1 MPLPIDNKK
10 DVAVGITLPLRN
22 SDKGFFNKSYT
33 TLEQAKS
40 NLKNLLLTQKG
51 ERPFQPELGTNIY
64 RILFEP
70 ITDSMP
76 DRIAESIE
84 DGIQKW
90 LPYLKIEKL
99 QVTEDDTTWAKDVD
113 AGLIRVHI
121 EFALKNDP
129 TFTDSITFRFN
140 AGLGAG
146 TTTEVGG
153 ANISSGGTS
162 VGGGY

>member
-51 ERPFQPELGTNIY
+51 ERPFQPELGTNLY
-64 RILFEP
+64 RLLFEP
-70 ITDSMP
+70 ITRELP
-76 DRIAESIE
+76 DRIAETIE

-90 LPYLKIEKL
+90 LPYLTITKL
-99 QVTEDDTTWAKDVD
+99 KVTEDDTQWAKDND
-113 AGLIRVHI
+113 AGVIRI
-121 EFALKNDP
+121 SISFALKNDP
-129 TFTDSITFRFN
+129 NFTDNLTFKFN

-146 TTTEVGG
+146 TTTE
-153 ANISSGGTS
+153 ITSGGST

>member
-51 ERPFQPELGTNIY
+51 ERPFQPQLGTDIY

-70 ITDSMP
+70 MTNDLP
-76 DRIAESIE
+76 DRIAETIE
-84 DGIQKW
+84 DGVQKW
-90 LPYLKIEKL
+90 LPYLNIVNLK
-99 QVTEDDTTWAKDVD
+99 VSEDDDTWAKDID
-113 AGLIRVHI
+113 AGVIRI
-121 EFALKNDP
+121 SIDFALKNDP
-129 TFTDSITFRFN
+129 TFTNNLTFRFN

-146 TTTEVGG
+146 TTTETGG
-153 ANISSGGTS
+153 AGASIGGT
-162 VGGGY
+162 GGGY

>member
-33 TLEQAKS
+33 TLEQAKT

-51 ERPFQPELGTNIY
+51 ERPFQPQLGTDIY

-70 ITDSMP
+70 ITEELP
-76 DRIAESIE
+76 DRIAETIE
-84 DGIQKW
+84 DSVQKW
-90 LPYLKIEKL
+90 LPYLTIVKL
-99 QVTEDDTTWAKDVD
+99 KVSEDDDTWAKDID
-113 AGLIRVHI
+113 AVLIRVHI

-129 TFTDSITFRFN
+129 TFTNAITFRFN

-146 TTTEVGG
+146 TTTEIGG
-153 ANISSGGTS
+153 AGGS
-162 VGGGY
+162 VGGTGGGY

>member
-33 TLEQAKS
+33 TLEQAAS
-40 NLKNLLLTQKG
+40 NIKNLLLTQKG
-51 ERPFQPELGTNIY
+51 ERPFQPELGTDIY

-70 ITDSMP
+70 ITAELP
-76 DRIAESIE
+76 DRIAETIE
-84 DGIQKW
+84 DGVRKW
-90 LPYLKIEKL
+90 LPYVNIVKL
-99 QVTEDDTTWAKDVD
+99 TVTEDDDTWSKDID

-121 EFALKNDP
+121 EFALRNDP
-129 TFTDSITFRFN
+129 TFSNTLTFRFN

-153 ANISSGGTS
+153 SSLGGNA
-162 VGGGY
+162 GGGY